1 VGLRASTPAEPQV
14 SVPAIL
20 RLAAPGLAEVLPR
33 SLGPYLALTFIGFV
47 VGVAGHI
54 VRSRWLVAIGVMLIF
69 LGTLLFPLALNV
81 IEDDRPFIPER
92 HPE

>member
-1 VGLRASTPAEPQV
+1 MPPLLA
-14 SVPAIL
+14 AI
-20 RLAAPGLAEVLPR
+20 RLAAPALAEVLPR

-69 LGTLLFPLALNV
+69 CGTLLFPALANI
-81 IEDDRPFIPER
+81 IEEDRPFVPNRYPE
-92 HPE
+92 